1 MKLTYFQNISPDPVY
16 IPKVG
21 SVISPTLKDI
31 FSVGESI
38 YQTYLNVLLMDTKDF
53 YTISNRQEEYN
64 VLSDD
69 EKLQADVYDLLT
81 GDVNSAKLLEDTL
94 NFFIKEDVC
103 YESEYGEFSVKG
115 NVIVKEQ
122 NKMVE
127 KYLTIGIISKD
138 NYRDV
143 VDVICQRN
151 NIKNKDIAD
160 PSKVKNKKALD
171 ILQKIKKGA
180 EKMAKATKADDNMEL
195 GNIISAVANRSQS
208 LNIINIWEL
217 TIFQLWDSFAR
228 LTNNNAYDI
237 NAASVSAWGDKDKK
251 FDFNGWFK
259 KLNN

>member
-1 MKLTYFQNISPDPVY
+1 MELTYFQNISPDPVY

-21 SVISPTLKDI
+21 GIISPSLKDI
-31 FSVGESI
+31 STIGENL
-38 YQTYLNVLLMDTKDF
+38 YQTYLNVLLMDSKTF
-53 YTISNRQEEYN
+53 YTMVGHTEEYEA
-64 VLSDD
+64 LPDD
-69 EKLQADVYDLLT
+69 EKMQLNIYELLI
-81 GDVNSAKLLEDTL
+81 GDVNSVKLLEDTL
-94 NFFIKEDVC
+94 NFFIKEDVI
-103 YESEYGEFSVKG
+103 YESEYETFAIKG
-115 NVIVKEQ
+115 NVVIKEQ
-122 NKMVE
+122 GEMAE
-127 KYLTIGIISKD
+127 KYLTIGIISKE
-138 NYRDV
+138 NYHIV

-151 NIKNKDIAD
+151 NIKTKDTTD
-160 PSKVKNKKALD
+160 PSKVKNKKALA

-180 EKMAKATKADDNMEL
+180 EKMAKTAKVDENMEL

-208 LNIINIWEL
+208 LNIVNIWEL